1 MDNQLVISQVIQ
13 PDTVD
18 VNLQGIKDK
27 EQLLDVMI
35 TMFYDAGVIDSKEEF
50 LKAIYEREALGP
62 TFMGNSIA
70 IPHGKSKTVKSPG
83 VAFCRCDEGVFYHT
97 DLGGGEV
104 KLVFMLAIPDQ
115 MSGEEY
121 IRVLSRLARLLV
133 YEDFVDDLYQA
144 KDYSDVMAAI
154 KNGEKILT

>member
-97 DLGGGEV
+97 DLGGGVV